1 MTDESSLRKQVE
13 DFNNLIIKEVCVY
26 SKYNVWIYCRK
37 TPNEK
42 LKFQPYVYTDTNLI
56 NFFKMFEP
64 VFKRRGLKCWRD
76 FGILGLESNGVYE
89 NIYTDVDVDVVRTE
103 IEKYEINL
111 MNAIKKHPTTI
122 ESFSDDYYTSV
133 FLNNIDFSI
142 MRKNI
147 LVPNVKTI
155 KKFKIEM
162 EDMIKNFE
170 ISFKHPSILDIH
182 HYILRGYKTENS
194 YILRAN
200 RMDVKNVFFQI
211 KEKKIE
217 SPLRLHTVRDGIQL
231 FDIWE
236 LQKLN
241 SFYNEPIKTE
251 QDLLSLKM
259 EFLDSYFDGFQHCS
273 NSKVYIEPD
282 TV

>member
-1 MTDESSLRKQVE
+1 MTDGSSLRKQVE
-13 DFNNLIIKEVCVY
+13 DFNNLIVDSTYSYDDNNAWVY
-26 SKYNVWIYCRK
+26 YNK
-37 TPNEK
+37 SGS
-42 LKFQPYVYTDTNLI
+42 LKFQPFVYKEGLCID
-56 NFFKMFEP
+56 FFKLFEP
-64 VFKRRGLKCWRD
+64 VFKRRNQKQWIDYGFFFTDTNDK
-76 FGILGLESNGVYE
+76 
-89 NIYTDVDVDVVRTE
+89 DVDVDIVR
-103 IEKYEINL
+103 NL
-111 MNAIKKHPTTI
+111 MDKNVDRLSETTR
-122 ESFSDDYYTSV
+122 SFVDYSSD
-133 FLNNIDFSI
+133 LRMNIDVSYGMSI
-142 MRKNI
+142 INKD
-147 LVPNVKTI
+147 LVKTI

-170 ISFKHPSILDIH
+170 ISFKRPSILDIH

-217 SPLRLHTVRDGIQL
+217 SPLRLHTVKDGIQL

-259 EFLDSYFDGFQHCS
+259 EFLDSYFEGFQHCS
-273 NSKVYIEPD
+273 NSKVYLEPD